1 VRVSEY
7 VLFQF
12 ATSIF
17 AIQIYSFIYLSS
29 LYPFIH
35 CFFFSL
41 FITENQRMQFA
52 PKGTTYSVSDEE
64 VKLHPC
70 DNTNHST
77 LDNMIAEYQMFH
89 DRWMEGLKKFR
100 DKEMAADPAP
110 NGNTEMVAV

>member
-1 VRVSEY
+1 
-7 VLFQF
+7 
-12 ATSIF
+12 
-17 AIQIYSFIYLSS
+17 
-29 LYPFIH
+29 
-35 CFFFSL
+35 
-41 FITENQRMQFA
+41 MQFA

-70 DNTNHST
+70 DNSNHST

-110 NGNTEMVAV
+110 NGNTEMVAVWESPPFSCANVWKKMWLFLVQDNQ